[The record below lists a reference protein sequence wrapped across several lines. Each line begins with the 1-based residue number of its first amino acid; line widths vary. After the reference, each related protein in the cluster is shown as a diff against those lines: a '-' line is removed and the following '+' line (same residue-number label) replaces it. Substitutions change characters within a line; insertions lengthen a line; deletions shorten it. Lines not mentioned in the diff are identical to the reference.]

1 MKNMIEVKNITKTF
15 GAFTAV
21 DKISFT
27 VQKGETVVF
36 LGSSGSGKT
45 TLLKMINRLLEPD
58 SGEILIDG
66 QRIGDQRVE
75 DLRRN
80 MGYVFQNT
88 GLFPHY
94 TIEENIATVPRLL
107 RWDRQRIAERSI
119 TLMKKLQLSPEQYR
133 TAYPREL
140 SGGQQQRV
148 GIARALAA
156 DPPIL
161 LMDEPFGALDPITRS
176 NVRKDFKELDE
187 LRSKTIVLVTHD
199 VQEAFELADRILL
212 MDKGRIVQQGTPDE
226 LLFHPS
232 GDYVRQFL
240 QEQRFQLEAERIA
253 PGDYPALI
261 RAFDHFKTRES

>member
-1 MKNMIEVKNITKTF
+1 MIEVKNITKTF
-15 GAFTAV
+15 GAYTAV
-21 DKISFT
+21 DNISFT
-27 VQKGETVVF
+27 VKDGETVVF

-45 TLLKMINRLLEPD
+45 TLLKMINRLIDPD

-66 QRIGDQRVE
+66 RRIDEQRVE
-75 DLRRN
+75 DLRRKI
-80 MGYVFQNT
+80 GYVFQNN

-94 TIEENIATVPRLL
+94 TIEENIGTVPRLL
-107 RWDRQRIAERSI
+107 RWDRQRIAERAT
-119 TLMKKLQLSPEQYR
+119 TLLEKLQLPADHYR

-176 NVRKDFKELDE
+176 SVRKDFKELDE

-212 MDKGRIVQQGTPDE
+212 MDKGKIVQQGTPDE
-226 LLFHPS
+226 LLFNPNA
-232 GDYVRQFL
+232 DYVRQFL
-240 QEQRFQLEAERIA
+240 QEQRFQLEAQRIA

-261 RAFDHFKTRES
+261 KAFDHFKTRES